1 LIDRGIVIILNKK
14 EKITEDMNKKLASE
28 KVYIVTSNFMNDLE
42 SSMNEGVFESKDLTQ
57 EYIDEQDSE
66 DFDYNIEEIPLIS
79 KKETCFK

>member
-1 LIDRGIVIILNKK
+1 
-14 EKITEDMNKKLASE
+14 MNKKLVSE
-28 KVYIVTSNFMNDLE
+28 KVYIVKSNLVNKPE
-42 SSMNEGVFESKDLTQ
+42 SVMNEGVFESKDLAQ

>member
-42 SSMNEGVFESKDLTQ
+42 SSMNEGVFESKDLAQ

>member
-1 LIDRGIVIILNKK
+1 
-14 EKITEDMNKKLASE
+14 MNKKLASE

-42 SSMNEGVFESKDLTQ
+42 SSMNEGVFESKDLAQ
-57 EYIDEQDSE
+57 EYIDEQDNE

>member
-1 LIDRGIVIILNKK
+1 
-14 EKITEDMNKKLASE
+14 MNKKLVSE
-28 KVYIVTSNFMNDLE
+28 KVYIVKSNLVNKPKSF
-42 SSMNEGVFESKDLTQ
+42 MNEGVFESKDLAQ